1 MTAPTPSPLPQG
13 APPLHP
19 NEASPRL
26 TPLASS
32 ALSAAMLSTLERIPG
47 DGLKGSGFPHHVLGQ
62 LLHSPDLLEPFLEWW
77 VSAKSAMALSV
88 REQELV
94 ILRMGCLYASD
105 YVWKHHVP
113 VAREFGIDATELAA
127 LRNGTYA
134 SFTPQERAL
143 LVLTDEMVERRTVSA
158 ATWAQHG
165 RQLQPQMVVDLIALM
180 AQYVLFALTNN
191 VLQVPLESTLAG
203 EPGLAD

>member
-1 MTAPTPSPLPQG
+1 MTASTPAPLPQG
-13 APPLHP
+13 APALHP
-19 NEASPRL
+19 NEASSRL
-26 TPLASS
+26 PPLASS

-77 VSAKSAMALSV
+77 VRAKSAMALSV

-113 VAREFGIDATELAA
+113 VGQEFGIVATELAA
-127 LRNGTYA
+127 IRHGAYA

-143 LVLTDEMVERRTVSA
+143 LVLTDEMVERRTVSP
-158 ATWAQHG
+158 ATWTQHG
-165 RQLQPQMVVDLIALM
+165 RQLQPQMVVDLIALI

-191 VLQVPLESTLAG
+191 VLQVPLEPALANQ
-203 EPGLAD
+203 PGLAD

>member
-1 MTAPTPSPLPQG
+1 MTAPTPAPLPLG
-13 APPLHP
+13 APALHP

-32 ALSAAMLSTLERIPG
+32 ELNAAMLSTLERIPG
-47 DGLKGSGFPHHVLGQ
+47 DGLKGPGFPHHVLGE
-62 LLHSPDLLEPFLEWW
+62 LLHSPVLLEPFLEWW

-113 VAREFGIDATELAA
+113 VGREFGIDTTELAA
-127 LRNGTYA
+127 IRSGIYDG
-134 SFTPQERAL
+134 FTAQEQAL
-143 LVLTDEMVERRTVSA
+143 LVLTDEMVERRTVLA
-158 ATWAQHG
+158 ATWALHG
-165 RQLQPQMVVDLIALM
+165 PRLEPPVVVDLIALI

-191 VLQVPLESTLAG
+191 VLQVQLEPALAG